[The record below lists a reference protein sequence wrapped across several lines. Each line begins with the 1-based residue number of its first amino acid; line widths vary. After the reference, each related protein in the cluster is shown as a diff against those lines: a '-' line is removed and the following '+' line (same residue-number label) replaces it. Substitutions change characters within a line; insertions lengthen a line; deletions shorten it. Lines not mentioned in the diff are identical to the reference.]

1 MFFWNPTYFIFALP
15 ALILAFYAQWR
26 VQSAYKKWLRIRN
39 ARGLTGLDAAKT
51 LLRANNLG
59 HVGIEGTPGSL
70 TDHYDPRTQTMRLS
84 SDVANSNSIAAMAVV
99 AHEIGHAVQDAQAYV
114 PMKVRSAI
122 VPGVQ
127 IGSWLGPILFF
138 VGWLLALYFN
148 SPFGYQLAWIGV
160 LFFAGALVFA
170 FATLPVEFNASARAK
185 AMLTDAGLIYSND
198 EMNGVRSVLDAAA
211 LTYVAAAAQAL
222 STLLYYVFL
231 LGGFRRRN

>member
-1 MFFWNPTYFIFALP
+1 MFFFDPMYFVFALP

-26 VQSAYKKWLRIRN
+26 VQSAYKKWLRVRN
-39 ARGLTGLDAAKT
+39 MRGLTGMQAAKM
-51 LLRANNLG
+51 LLNYNNLG
-59 HVGIEGTPGSL
+59 HVSIEGTPGAL

-84 SDVANSNSIAAMAVV
+84 PDVANSNSVAAVAVV
-99 AHEIGHAVQDAQAYV
+99 AHEIGHAVQDAKAYV

-138 VGWLLALYFN
+138 IGFFLAAYYR
-148 SPFGYQLAWIGV
+148 SAIGYQIAWLGV

-170 FATLPVEFNASARAK
+170 FATLPVEFNASARAR
-185 AMLTDAGLIYSND
+185 AMLTDAGLIYAD
-198 EMNGVRSVLDAAA
+198 EMKGVHSVLDAAA

>member
-26 VQSAYKKWLRIRN
+26 VKSAYNKWLRIRN
-39 ARGLTGLDAAKT
+39 ARGLTGSDAAKM

-222 STLLYYVFL
+222 STLLYYIFL

>member
-1 MFFWNPTYFIFALP
+1 MFFFDPMYFVFALP

-26 VQSAYKKWLRIRN
+26 VKSAYNKWLRVRN
-39 ARGLTGLDAAKT
+39 MRGLTGLQAAKM
-51 LLRANNLG
+51 LLNYNNLG
-59 HVGIEGTPGSL
+59 HVSIEGTPGAL

-84 SDVANSNSIAAMAVV
+84 PDVANSSSVAAVAVV
-99 AHEIGHAVQDAQAYV
+99 AHEIGHAVQDAEAYV

-138 VGWLLALYFN
+138 IGFFLAGYYR
-148 SPFGYQLAWIGV
+148 SAIGYQIAWLGV
-160 LFFAGALVFA
+160 LFFSGALVFA
-170 FATLPVEFNASARAK
+170 FATLPVEFNASARAR
-185 AMLTDAGLIYSND
+185 AMLTDAGLIYED
-198 EMNGVRSVLDAAA
+198 EMKGVHSVLDAAA

-231 LGGFRRRN
+231 LGGFRRRD

>member
-1 MFFWNPTYFIFALP
+1 MFFFDPMYFVFALP

-26 VQSAYKKWLRIRN
+26 VKSAYNKWLRVRN
-39 ARGLTGLDAAKT
+39 ARGLTGMQAAKM
-51 LLRANNLG
+51 LLNYNNLG
-59 HVGIEGTPGSL
+59 HISIEGTPGAL
-70 TDHYDPRTQTMRLS
+70 TDHYDPRTRTMRLS
-84 SDVANSNSIAAMAVV
+84 PDVANSNSVAAVAVV
-99 AHEIGHAVQDAQAYV
+99 AHEIGHAVQDAEAYV

-138 VGWLLALYFN
+138 IGFFLAGYFR
-148 SPFGYQLAWIGV
+148 SAIGYQIAWLGV
-160 LFFAGALVFA
+160 LFFSGALVFA
-170 FATLPVEFNASARAK
+170 FATLPVEFNASARAR
-185 AMLTDAGLIYSND
+185 AMLTDAGLIYED
-198 EMNGVRSVLDAAA
+198 ETKGVHSVLDAAA

>member
-26 VQSAYKKWLRIRN
+26 VKSAYDKWLRIRN
-39 ARGLTGLDAAKT
+39 ARGLTGLDAAKM

-70 TDHYDPRTQTMRLS
+70 TDHYDPRTQKMRLS
-84 SDVANSNSIAAMAVV
+84 SDVANSNSIAALAVV
-99 AHEIGHAVQDAQAYV
+99 AHEIGHAVQDAEAYA
-114 PMKVRSAI
+114 PLKLRTAI

-138 VGWLLALYFN
+138 IGWFLAAYYR
-148 SPFGYQLAWIGV
+148 SSFGYQIAWVGV

-170 FATLPVEFNASARAK
+170 FATLPVEFNASARAR
-185 AMLTDAGLIYSND
+185 AMLTNAGLIYSDD
-198 EMNGVRSVLDAAA
+198 EMKGVRSVLDAAA

>member
-26 VQSAYKKWLRIRN
+26 VKSAYNKWLRVAN
-39 ARGLTGLDAAKT
+39 MRGVTGLQAAKI
-51 LLRANNLG
+51 LLNANNLG
-59 HVGIEGTPGSL
+59 HVGVEGIQGTL

-84 SDVANSNSIAAMAVV
+84 PGVANSNSVAAMAVV

-114 PMKVRSAI
+114 PLKVRTAI

-127 IGSWLGPILFF
+127 IGSWLGPILFM
-138 VGWLLALYFN
+138 VGWLMAAYLN
-148 SPFGYQLAWIGV
+148 SPFGYQIAWLGV

-170 FATLPVEFNASARAK
+170 FATLPVEFNASSRAK
-185 AMLTDAGLIYSND
+185 AMLTDAGLIYTD

-222 STLLYYVFL
+222 STLLYYIFL

>member
-1 MFFWNPTYFIFALP
+1 MFFFNPTYFIFALP

-26 VQSAYKKWLRIRN
+26 VQSAYKKWLRVRN
-39 ARGLTGLDAAKT
+39 ARGLTGLDAAKM

-59 HVGIEGTPGSL
+59 HIGIEGMPGSL
-70 TDHYDPRTQTMRLS
+70 TDNYDPRTQTMRLS

-185 AMLTDAGLIYSND
+185 AMLTDAGLIYNDD

-222 STLLYYVFL
+222 STLLYYIFL

>member
-1 MFFWNPTYFIFALP
+1 MFFFDPMYFVFALP

-26 VQSAYKKWLRIRN
+26 VKSAYNKWLRVRN
-39 ARGLTGLDAAKT
+39 ARGLTGMQAAKM
-51 LLRANNLG
+51 LLNYSNLG
-59 HVGIEGTPGSL
+59 HVSIEGTPGAL
-70 TDHYDPRTQTMRLS
+70 TDHYDPRTRTMRLS
-84 SDVANSNSIAAMAVV
+84 PDVANSNSVAAVAVV
-99 AHEIGHAVQDAQAYV
+99 AHEIGHAVQDAEAYV

-138 VGWLLALYFN
+138 IGFFLAGYYR
-148 SPFGYQLAWIGV
+148 SAIGYQIAWLGV
-160 LFFAGALVFA
+160 LFFSGALVFA
-170 FATLPVEFNASARAK
+170 FATLPVEFNASARAR
-185 AMLTDAGLIYSND
+185 AMLTDAGLIYED
-198 EMNGVRSVLDAAA
+198 EIKGVRSVLDAAA

>member
-138 VGWLLALYFN
+138 VGWLLAIYYN
-148 SPFGYQLAWIGV
+148 SAFGYQLAWIGV

-185 AMLTDAGLIYSND
+185 AMLTDAGLIYSDD
-198 EMNGVRSVLDAAA
+198 EMKGVRSVLDAAA

>member
-26 VQSAYKKWLRIRN
+26 VKSAYDKYLRVAN
-39 ARGLTGLDAAKT
+39 MRGVTGLQAAKI
-51 LLRANNLG
+51 LLNANNLSHIG
-59 HVGIEGTPGSL
+59 VEGTQGML
-70 TDHYDPRTQTMRLS
+70 TDHYDPRTKTMRLS
-84 SDVANSNSIAAMAVV
+84 SGVANSSSVAAMAVV
-99 AHEIGHAVQDAQAYV
+99 AHEIGHAVQDSEAYT
-114 PMKVRSAI
+114 PLKLRTAI

-138 VGWLLALYFN
+138 VGYFMAAYYR
-148 SPFGYQLAWIGV
+148 SSFGIQIAWIGV

-185 AMLTDAGLIYSND
+185 AMLTDAGLIYTD
-198 EMNGVRSVLDAAA
+198 EMKGVRSVLDAAA

-231 LGGFRRRN
+231 LGGFRRRD

>member
-26 VQSAYKKWLRIRN
+26 VKSAYDKWLRVAN
-39 ARGLTGLDAAKT
+39 MRGVTGLQAAKI
-51 LLRANNLG
+51 LLNANNLG
-59 HVGIEGTPGSL
+59 HVGVEGTQGTL

-84 SDVANSNSIAAMAVV
+84 PGVANSNSVAAVAVV

-114 PMKVRSAI
+114 PLKLRTAI

-138 VGWLLALYFN
+138 VGYFMAAYYR
-148 SPFGYQLAWIGV
+148 SSFGYQIAWIGV

-185 AMLTDAGLIYSND
+185 AMLTDAGLIYTD

>member
-26 VQSAYKKWLRIRN
+26 VKSAYNKWLRVAN
-39 ARGLTGLDAAKT
+39 MRGVTGLQAAKI
-51 LLRANNLG
+51 LLNANNLG
-59 HVGIEGTPGSL
+59 HVGVEGTQGTL

-84 SDVANSNSIAAMAVV
+84 PGVANSNSVAAVAVV

-114 PMKVRSAI
+114 PLKVRTAI

-127 IGSWLGPILFF
+127 IGSWLGPILFM
-138 VGWLLALYFN
+138 VGWLMAAYLN
-148 SPFGYQLAWIGV
+148 SPFGYQIAWLGV

-170 FATLPVEFNASARAK
+170 FATLPVEFNASSRAK
-185 AMLTDAGLIYSND
+185 AMLTDAGLIYTD

-222 STLLYYVFL
+222 STLLYYIFL

>member
-1 MFFWNPTYFIFALP
+1 MFFFDPMYFVFALP

-26 VQSAYKKWLRIRN
+26 VQSAYKKWLRVRN
-39 ARGLTGLDAAKT
+39 TRGLTGMQAAKM
-51 LLRANNLG
+51 LLNYNNLG
-59 HVGIEGTPGSL
+59 HVSIEGTPGAL

-84 SDVANSNSIAAMAVV
+84 PDVANSNSVAAVAVV
-99 AHEIGHAVQDAQAYV
+99 AHEIGHAVQDAEAYV

-138 VGWLLALYFN
+138 IGFFLAGYYR
-148 SPFGYQLAWIGV
+148 SAIGYQIAWLGV

-170 FATLPVEFNASARAK
+170 FATLPVEFNASARAR
-185 AMLTDAGLIYSND
+185 AMLTDAGLIYAD

-231 LGGFRRRN
+231 LGGFRRRD

>member
-26 VQSAYKKWLRIRN
+26 VKSAYDKWLRVAN
-39 ARGLTGLDAAKT
+39 MRGVTGLQAAKI
-51 LLRANNLG
+51 LLNANNLG
-59 HVGIEGTPGSL
+59 HIGIEGTEGTL
-70 TDHYDPRTQTMRLS
+70 TDHYDPRTKTMRLS
-84 SDVANSNSIAAMAVV
+84 AGVANSSSVAGMAVV
-99 AHEIGHAVQDAQAYV
+99 AHEIGHAVQDSEAYT
-114 PMKVRSAI
+114 PLKLRTAI

-127 IGSWLGPILFF
+127 IGSWLGPILFM
-138 VGWLLALYFN
+138 VGWLMAAYFE
-148 SPFGYQLAWIGV
+148 SPFGYQIAWLGV

-170 FATLPVEFNASARAK
+170 FITLPVEFNASSRAR
-185 AMLTDAGLIYSND
+185 AMLTDAGLIYTD

-231 LGGFRRRN
+231 LGGFRRRD

>member
-26 VQSAYKKWLRIRN
+26 VKSAYDKYLRVAN
-39 ARGLTGLDAAKT
+39 MRGVTGLQAAKI
-51 LLRANNLG
+51 LLNANNLSHIG
-59 HVGIEGTPGSL
+59 VEGTQGML
-70 TDHYDPRTQTMRLS
+70 TDHYDPRTKTMRLS
-84 SDVANSNSIAAMAVV
+84 PGVANSSSVAAMAVV
-99 AHEIGHAVQDAQAYV
+99 AHEIGHAVQDSEAYT
-114 PMKVRSAI
+114 PLKLRTAI

-138 VGWLLALYFN
+138 VGYFMAAYYR
-148 SPFGYQLAWIGV
+148 SSFGYQIAWIGV

-185 AMLTDAGLIYSND
+185 AMLTDAGLIYTD
-198 EMNGVRSVLDAAA
+198 EMKGVRSVLDAAA

>member
-1 MFFWNPTYFIFALP
+1 MFFFNPTYFIFALP

-26 VQSAYKKWLRIRN
+26 VKSAYNKWLRVRN
-39 ARGLTGLDAAKT
+39 TRGLTGLQAAKM
-51 LLRANNLG
+51 LLNYNNLG
-59 HVGIEGTPGSL
+59 HVSIEGTQGAL

-84 SDVANSNSIAAMAVV
+84 PDVANSNSVAAVAVV

-138 VGWLLALYFN
+138 VGFLLAGYFR
-148 SPFGYQLAWIGV
+148 SAIGYQIAWLGV
-160 LFFAGALVFA
+160 LFFSGALVFA
-170 FATLPVEFNASARAK
+170 FATLPVEFNASARAR
-185 AMLTDAGLIYSND
+185 AMLTDAGLIYTD
-198 EMNGVRSVLDAAA
+198 EMKGVSSVLDAAA

-222 STLLYYVFL
+222 STLLYYIFL